1 MSSSLSRNGSF
12 IEPRVDYYVRLFCF
26 VLFCFVLFLLEGF
39 RLVFLAFFWVTLVF
53 FSIIDWNRPPPVGH
67 SVVGGL
73 RALLDCGFSIGLAP
87 FAASLD
93 FLSLSLSLFLSFFLS
108 FFLSLRLVFL
118 YLFSV
123 VCSCWSVRHAPGQ
136 LADQ

>member
-1 MSSSLSRNGSF
+1 M
-12 IEPRVDYYVRLFCF
+12 
-26 VLFCFVLFLLEGF
+26 
-39 RLVFLAFFWVTLVF
+39 VFLAFFWVTLVF

-67 SVVGGL
+67 SVVGRL

-108 FFLSLRLVFL
+108 FFLSLSSSRLPLSIFCCMFPLVGA
-118 YLFSV
+118 SR
-123 VCSCWSVRHAPGQ
+123 SWPTG
-136 LADQ
+136 